1 VSKVEYSRHQA
12 WRVGGVMNFL
22 QERLEWGTSPA
33 EIATLLRSAAATLE
47 RTARLVTEEEDDI
60 LEWVE
65 HRKQPRLR

>member
-1 VSKVEYSRHQA
+1 
-12 WRVGGVMNFL
+12 MNYL